1 MQIKRELSHPRWT
14 LPESWVRP
22 TLNKIHLKND
32 PCFFTQDFKRSS
44 ITKHIY
50 IYTCSMYPHSW
61 PRSFYGFSTCA
72 LSAKWEHSWMT
83 RGAIYPEEKPYPQ
96 GLRLEHL
103 SFLTQ
108 KTMWKTLYI
117 FFWDM
122 ISISCVIFSH
132 LRYFVHIYV
141 NLLYGI
147 ICRCFSHSNL
157 EDLYTAYVVLLE
169 EYLDCKVTHV
179 D

>member
-1 MQIKRELSHPRWT
+1 
-14 LPESWVRP
+14 
-22 TLNKIHLKND
+22 
-32 PCFFTQDFKRSS
+32 
-44 ITKHIY
+44 
-50 IYTCSMYPHSW
+50 MYPHSW

-117 FFWDM
+117 FLGYDIDKLCYFFT
-122 ISISCVIFSH
+122 STLLCPH
-132 LRYFVHIYV
+132 L
-141 NLLYGI
+141 
-147 ICRCFSHSNL
+147 C
-157 EDLYTAYVVLLE
+157 
-169 EYLDCKVTHV
+169 
-179 D
+179 